1 MQRSLLK
8 NLNMRSLLRN
18 NVFRFILRIECK
30 QIRIVVHFEL
40 RPRYI
45 GTVQKYFTNKL
56 CSLPEPITITS
67 SLQSALYFHYYNDYD
82 AVGVL
87 IRFGIRLPN
96 AYIRKFDYKI
106 ETFSEIDLK
115 FDELEKIYQ
124 SLTFLVKYVTSFQLK

>member
-1 MQRSLLK
+1 M
-8 NLNMRSLLRN
+8 
-18 NVFRFILRIECK
+18 LRIACK

-56 CSLPEPITITS
+56 CSSPRTNNNNFFTTECFVLPL
-67 SLQSALYFHYYNDYD
+67 LQRLQCRDYY

-96 AYIRKFDYKI
+96 AYIQKFDSKN
-106 ETFSEIDLK
+106 DL
-115 FDELEKIYQ
+115 LI
-124 SLTFLVKYVTSFQLK
+124 